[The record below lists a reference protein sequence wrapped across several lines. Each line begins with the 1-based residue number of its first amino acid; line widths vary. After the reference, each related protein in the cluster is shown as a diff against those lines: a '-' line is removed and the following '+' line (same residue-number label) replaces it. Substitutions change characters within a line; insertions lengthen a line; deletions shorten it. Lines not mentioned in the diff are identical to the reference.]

1 VFYVVL
7 RGDIV
12 VDIASIIGGVRVVP
26 EKVVGG
32 EERRGYCILYRECYD
47 EEGDYD
53 VICAI
58 DRFASDLA
66 DNRVDSEFDRLI
78 SELNPDIAL
87 ATPMAL
93 SPKAFIPAYLDS
105 VLPYAMY
112 WKTNVYSYLLTSLF
126 ALIDECA
133 IPYLDTAMFPLLIRE
148 VLLEEERQALS
159 EVQSFYKRC
168 RDKLKEVMIIELRD
182 ESTLVK
188 FRDKKLYLDY
198 LREVRN
204 KFQKSIQ
211 EAAEEPT

>member
-12 VDIASIIGGVRVVP
+12 VDIAGIIGGVRVVP

-32 EERRGYCILYRECYD
+32 EGRGGYCILYAECYD

-53 VICAI
+53 VICAL

-66 DNRVDSEFDRLI
+66 DNRVDSAFDRLI
-78 SELNPDIAL
+78 SVLNPDIAL

-93 SPKAFIPAYLDS
+93 SPRAFIPAYLDS

-112 WKTNVYSYLLTSLF
+112 WKTGIHSYLLTSLF

-133 IPYLDTAMFPLLIRE
+133 ILYLDTTVFPLLIRE

-159 EVQSFYKRC
+159 EVQSFYRRC
-168 RDKLKEVMIIELRD
+168 RDKLRDIMTIEPRD
-182 ESTLVK
+182 ESILVK
-188 FRDKKLYLDY
+188 FKDKKLYLDY
-198 LREVRN
+198 LKEVRN

-211 EAAEEPT
+211 ETAEEPT